1 MKHSREEWRK
11 LIKEYEKSGMSQRKW
26 CAIYGE
32 DRNRLQYWITR
43 LRYLELGTEVVFAEV
58 ITGGDMD
65 DTDTSK

>member
-1 MKHSREEWRK
+1 
-11 LIKEYEKSGMSQRKW
+11 MSQRKW